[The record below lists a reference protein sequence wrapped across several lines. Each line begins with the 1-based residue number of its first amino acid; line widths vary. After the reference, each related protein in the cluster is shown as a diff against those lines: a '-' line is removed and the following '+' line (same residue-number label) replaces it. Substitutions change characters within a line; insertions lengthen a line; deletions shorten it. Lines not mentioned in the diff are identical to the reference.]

1 MFRQL
6 FRKRFY
12 FFIPIII
19 ITAWLALH
27 LLPASLSQLLPQSLS
42 FSAPVKTADSKFRT
56 YTRELFRQ
64 ELSGNTLSLHYTLIR
79 PLTAYRKRTYRL
91 ALTMSIR
98 KRPVPL
104 RKMRFPAYI
113 LSIAENYPLKIRS
126 HTIFCNI
133 PSNPQNKMP
142 ITSGMKNRCPR

>member
-42 FSAPVKTADSKFRT
+42 FSAPVKTANSKFRT

-64 ELSGNTLSLHYTLIR
+64 ELSGNTLSLHYTLKN
-79 PLTAYRKRTYRL
+79 PSAYGIQEEDI
-91 ALTMSIR
+91 SR

-113 LSIAENYPLKIRS
+113 LSIVENYPLKIRS
-126 HTIFCNI
+126 LTTFCNI

>member
-27 LLPASLSQLLPQSLS
+27 LLPAPLSHLLPQSLP

-64 ELSGNTLSLHYTLIR
+64 ELSGNTLSLHYTLKN
-79 PLTAYRKRTYRL
+79 PSTYGIQEEDISL
-91 ALTMSIR
+91 GSYNVDPEASC
-98 KRPVPL
+98 
-104 RKMRFPAYI
+104 AD
-113 LSIAENYPLKIRS
+113 AENALSRL
-126 HTIFCNI
+126 HTF
-133 PSNPQNKMP
+133 
-142 ITSGMKNRCPR
+142 NRRN